1 MSKSKFIMVTD
12 SFCVN
17 RDELSTIRLIKNV
30 ISIKMRNTQFADNI
44 KMQTELQAIG
54 VYNDLMSKL
63 DE

>member
-30 ISIKMRNTQFADNI
+30 IFVKMRNTPVSNKI
-44 KMQTELQAIG
+44 EMQTELQAID
-54 VYNDLMSKL
+54 VFNDLMAKL
-63 DE
+63 SE